1 MRQSVHPMEANA
13 DGDKRRKLGMEDD
26 DWQDLATENSSESVQ
41 PETTDHSHTANYR
54 GPTFN
59 DDPTT
64 APDFMTQDN
73 SLSNDL
79 PQAARPPLVTKN
91 SNAKVNGTSD
101 PNAHEF
107 EDDDIEGAAEVLH
120 AAPQTGGN
128 EYTVT
133 KTGRQLTFADETG
146 GALVEMNYSNRTH
159 YSKQAGPGTVQGV
172 PKGGCCV
179 IQ

>member
-26 DWQDLATENSSESVQ
+26 DWQDLATENSSES
-41 PETTDHSHTANYR
+41 
-54 GPTFN
+54 
-59 DDPTT
+59 
-64 APDFMTQDN
+64 
-73 SLSNDL
+73 
-79 PQAARPPLVTKN
+79 
-91 SNAKVNGTSD
+91 VNGTSD

>member
-13 DGDKRRKLGMEDD
+13 DSEKRRKLGMDDD

-41 PETTDHSHTANYR
+41 PETTDHWHSTNYR
-54 GPTFN
+54 GPSFG

-73 SLSNDL
+73 TPSNDL
-79 PQAARPPLVTKN
+79 PPAARPPLVTR
-91 SNAKVNGTSD
+91 SGNAKVNGTSEA
-101 PNAHEF
+101 NGNEF
-107 EDDDIEGAAEVLH
+107 EDDEIDGAAEVL
-120 AAPQTGGN
+120 PTPRTGGA
-128 EYTVT
+128 EFSVT
-133 KTGRQLTFADETG
+133 RTGRQLTFADETG

-172 PKGGCCV
+172 PKGGCCA

>member
-1 MRQSVHPMEANA
+1 MEANA
-13 DGDKRRKLGMEDD
+13 DGEKRRKLGVEDD

-41 PETTDHSHTANYR
+41 PETTDHSPAPGGYR
-54 GPTFN
+54 GPTFG

-73 SLSNDL
+73 TPNDEL
-79 PQAARPPLVTKN
+79 PQASRPPLVTGS

-101 PNAHEF
+101 ANGHEF
-107 EDDDIEGAAEVLH
+107 EEDDIDGAAEVLPT
-120 AAPQTGGN
+120 PQTGAG
-128 EYTVT
+128 EFSVA
-133 KTGRQLTFADETG
+133 KTGRLLTFADETG
-146 GALVEMNYSNRTH
+146 GSLVEMNYSNRTH